1 MRAGSGG
8 PPGAARPTSVRSLS
22 VALLSWEYPPAVVG
36 GLSRHVYELAGGLS
50 SLGHRVTVY
59 TGPDARSS
67 DPRDGVRVVR
77 ARRLPPQ
84 IPFRDLVPW
93 VLSFNIAMLERAA
106 ADVREQRPDVLHA
119 HDWLVAYA
127 ASGLRELTGAPI
139 VSTIHATE
147 HGRHGGRISG
157 GVPGF
162 VDSVERWLGAE
173 SARVIACSEFMRGEV
188 TGVLGVPADRAEMI
202 PNEVSGRA
210 FGSPVPSVAGG
221 RGERAPVPPR
231 DRSLRAELGVAG
243 HPLVLFAGRLE
254 YEKGVQTLIDAV
266 PHLDRSAPG
275 VRVVIAGTG
284 SHRPELEARVRSRRL
299 GRRVR
304 FEGFVEEERL
314 RGLYAAADV
323 VVVPSLYEPFGL
335 VAVEAMACG
344 TPVVASDTGGLREIV
359 EHEVTGLRFAR
370 GNARSLA
377 AAVRRVLVDRDLAA
391 RLASGA
397 VRALDSRA
405 TWRDVAAR
413 TVDVYRRAL
422 RPAPAPV
429 APPG

>member
-1 MRAGSGG
+1 MRARSGG
-8 PPGAARPTSVRSLS
+8 PSGAARPVIVPSLS

-36 GLSRHVYELAGGLS
+36 GLSRHVYELAGGLAA
-50 SLGHRVTVY
+50 LGHRVTVY
-59 TGPDARSS
+59 TGPDPRSS
-67 DPRDGVRVVR
+67 DARDGVRVVR
-77 ARRLPPQ
+77 ARKLPPE

-93 VLSFNIAMLERAA
+93 VLSFNVAVLERAA
-106 ADVREQRPDVLHA
+106 SDVRERPPDVLHA

-157 GVPGF
+157 GVPRF

-173 SARVIACSEFMRGEV
+173 STRVIACSEFMRDEV
-188 TGVLGVPADRAEMI
+188 TRVLGVPASRAETI
-202 PNEVSGRA
+202 PNEVSSNA
-210 FGSPVPSVAGG
+210 FGGASA
-221 RGERAPVPPR
+221 
-231 DRSLRAELGVAG
+231 RSLRAELGVDG

-275 VRVVIAGTG
+275 ARLVIAGTG
-284 SHRPELEARVRSRRL
+284 SHRGELEARVRARRL

-304 FEGFVEEERL
+304 FEGFVGEERL

-359 EHEVTGLRFAR
+359 EHGVTGLRFAS

-377 AAVRRVLVDRDLAA
+377 AAVRRVLLDRELAERLSANA
-391 RLASGA
+391 R
-397 VRALDSRA
+397 RALDSRA
-405 TWRDVAAR
+405 TWQDVAAR
-413 TVDVYRRAL
+413 TVEVYRRAL
-422 RPAPAPV
+422 LPGARPARARV
-429 APPG
+429 APRG